1 MKELL
6 CLFVCFLI
14 LLISVFPD
22 RQEKWALLQ
31 MFVLLFGQIGGGPGT
46 SLVFP
51 SSQLLLAQ
59 NNPYAK
65 MAYFELAYSAAL

>member
-1 MKELL
+1 M
-6 CLFVCFLI
+6 
-14 LLISVFPD
+14 
-22 RQEKWALLQ
+22 
-31 MFVLLFGQIGGGPGT
+31 

-65 MAYFELAYSAAL
+65 VTYFGVVYSGLL